1 MNQQN
6 FNQNELEQLL
16 NSPQSKGP
24 IIVALVVGF
33 LGIIFM
39 GATGFIIFKGVN
51 SNDFQNAFQQAF
63 QQAYQEAYQE
73 AQQETCQPES
83 GDQDSSNE
91 GENLIRINSE
101 QAKTW
106 VETNQANLQLLVQE
120 IKENPKLTSVWLA
133 SAQDLNDHNVYAW
146 INDVVCTAD
155 PSAVRNTGDDSLLLF
170 SDVLQDLGV
179 PVTSFYSI
187 NSAMRSVEI
196 SGYELSL
203 SSEGQVQ
210 GVDLYHAKYDGV
222 FYFVYEGGAEPGTSG
237 EKIKE
242 NWWYFP

>member
-16 NSPQSKGP
+16 NSPKSKGP

-39 GATGFIIFKGVN
+39 GATGFIVYKGAN
-51 SNDFQNAFQQAF
+51 SSEFQNAFQQAY
-63 QQAYQEAYQE
+63 QQ
-73 AQQETCQPES
+73 AQQETYQTES
-83 GDQDSSNE
+83 GNQDSSSE
-91 GENLIRINSE
+91 EENLISINSE

-120 IKENPKLTSVWLA
+120 IKENPKLTSVWVA
-133 SAQDLNDHNVYAW
+133 SAQDLNNHNIYAW

-155 PSAVRNTGDDSLLLF
+155 PSAVRNTGDNSLLLF

-187 NSAMRSVEI
+187 NSAMRSVDI

-222 FYFVYEGGAEPGTSG
+222 FYFVYEGGAEPSASG
-237 EKIKE
+237 EKINE